1 MKHAKEEDGR
11 YADMIINV
19 PFSSSNIKTLCLSLY
34 IFFLSFVFSDQKLR
48 QNQLFLSAEMEML
61 VGPPFAVKVYQQ
73 RYTPLLTVILK
84 IYIEIIKDKTN
95 KLDLIAWHMAN
106 NQDKQPIP
114 ITLFSNPKQQMMSGS
129 DPKKRP
135 ISLTSFSSSNQPI
148 SFSFGPYFQQ
158 F

>member
-61 VGPPFAVKVYQQ
+61 VGYHMYGGTAICCQVYQQ
-73 RYTPLLTVILK
+73 RYTPLLTVYPQN
-84 IYIEIIKDKTN
+84 IY
-95 KLDLIAWHMAN
+95 
-106 NQDKQPIP
+106 
-114 ITLFSNPKQQMMSGS
+114 
-129 DPKKRP
+129 
-135 ISLTSFSSSNQPI
+135 
-148 SFSFGPYFQQ
+148 
-158 F
+158 